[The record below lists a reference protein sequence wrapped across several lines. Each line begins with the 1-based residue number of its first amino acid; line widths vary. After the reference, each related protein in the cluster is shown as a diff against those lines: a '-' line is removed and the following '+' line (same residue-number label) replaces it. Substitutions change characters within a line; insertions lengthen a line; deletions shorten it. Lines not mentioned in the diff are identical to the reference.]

1 MVDEPAAPA
10 PENPLTAVKAQIAS
24 FLQKIIQPH
33 TTSFNLT
40 VAAAV
45 GIITVVFATIILL
58 MIMVAANFNLL
69 SLIE

>member
-1 MVDEPAAPA
+1 MVEPTAPA

-33 TTSFNLT
+33 TLSFNLT

-45 GIITVVFATIILL
+45 GIITVIFATIILFVV
-58 MIMVAANFNLL
+58 MVAANFNLL
-69 SLIE
+69 GWIE